1 MIDKKVVVVATGG
14 TIAMKYDKEKHG
26 LVPAC
31 SGKDLADAVPG
42 LGDIAPLEF
51 VQFSNIASPGMTPQ
65 NMWDLHCKIEELL
78 ARDDVAGVVVTHGT
92 DTLEETSF
100 FLDIT
105 AKSQKPVVCTA
116 AMRGASD
123 ISPDGPYNIYC
134 SLKTAASPQ
143 AVGMGVMVCLDEIL
157 QAPGEV
163 MKSHSANP
171 ATFQSPWWG
180 PIGYVDIDHIVWR
193 R

>member
-65 NMWDLHCKIEELL
+65 NMWDLHCKIHFSLTSRRKVKSL
-78 ARDDVAGVVVTHGT
+78 WFARRQCAV
-92 DTLEETSF
+92 
-100 FLDIT
+100 
-105 AKSQKPVVCTA
+105 
-116 AMRGASD
+116 
-123 ISPDGPYNIYC
+123 
-134 SLKTAASPQ
+134 Q
-143 AVGMGVMVCLDEIL
+143 AI
-157 QAPGEV
+157 
-163 MKSHSANP
+163 
-171 ATFQSPWWG
+171 
-180 PIGYVDIDHIVWR
+180 
-193 R
+193 

>member
-78 ARDDVAGVVVTHGT
+78 ARDDVAGVVVKSCLLSGT
-92 DTLEETSF
+92 IL
-100 FLDIT
+100 
-105 AKSQKPVVCTA
+105 P
-116 AMRGASD
+116 
-123 ISPDGPYNIYC
+123 P
-134 SLKTAASPQ
+134 
-143 AVGMGVMVCLDEIL
+143 AVPLTEYL
-157 QAPGEV
+157 
-163 MKSHSANP
+163 
-171 ATFQSPWWG
+171 F
-180 PIGYVDIDHIVWR
+180 R
-193 R
+193 

>member
-116 AMRGASD
+116 DARCKRYK
-123 ISPDGPYNIYC
+123 PRW
-134 SLKTAASPQ
+134 SLQHLLFGQNGGFTSSRWY
-143 AVGMGVMVCLDEIL
+143 GCHGVL
-157 QAPGEV
+157 G
-163 MKSHSANP
+163 
-171 ATFQSPWWG
+171 
-180 PIGYVDIDHIVWR
+180 
-193 R
+193 

>member
-78 ARDDVAGVVVTHGT
+78 ARDDPELRVTCSTFRIAAVVQKAGAIQNSA
-92 DTLEETSF
+92 DARQE
-100 FLDIT
+100 
-105 AKSQKPVVCTA
+105 
-116 AMRGASD
+116 
-123 ISPDGPYNIYC
+123 YC
-134 SLKTAASPQ
+134 S
-143 AVGMGVMVCLDEIL
+143 
-157 QAPGEV
+157 
-163 MKSHSANP
+163 
-171 ATFQSPWWG
+171 
-180 PIGYVDIDHIVWR
+180 
-193 R
+193 